1 MHQIDAIKTRLQ
13 QAQDLPA
20 LLTAGFDAFETI
32 RALARSREDETP
44 ALFAALM
51 TAADAA
57 VDGREALTI
66 APSLP
71 PGRASP
77 PVGYGPSAGDAA
89 GQVTGALADL
99 AGVLGSCLT
108 AAASQ
113 TSLRGDRAA
122 CQEAAA
128 AAGHIRFMMAGD
140 GNDSRLR

>member
-1 MHQIDAIKTRLQ
+1 MHDIEAIKTRLQ
-13 QAQDLPA
+13 EAKDLPG
-20 LLTAGFDAFETI
+20 LLAAGFDAFETL
-32 RALARSREDETP
+32 RVLARSGEDETP
-44 ALFAALM
+44 ALFAAFM

-71 PGRASP
+71 PGRAGP
-77 PVGYGPSAGDAA
+77 TVGHGPAASGTA
-89 GQVTGALADL
+89 GQVAEALADL

-128 AAGHIRFMMAGD
+128 AAGRIRFMMAGD
-140 GNDSRLR
+140 RQ

>member
-13 QAQDLPA
+13 EAQDLPA

-32 RALARSREDETP
+32 RALARSSEDENP
-44 ALFAALM
+44 ALFAAFM

-71 PGRASP
+71 PGRAGPPASRSP
-77 PVGYGPSAGDAA
+77 AASGTA

-99 AGVLGSCLT
+99 AGVLRSCLT
-108 AAASQ
+108 AAASRA
-113 TSLRGDRAA
+113 SLPGDRGA
-122 CQEAAA
+122 CQKAAA
-128 AAGHIRFMMAGD
+128 AAGHIRFLMAGD
-140 GNDSRLR
+140 GNDRRLR

>member
-1 MHQIDAIKTRLQ
+1 MHEIDAIKTRLQ
-13 QAQDLPA
+13 EAKELPA
-20 LLTAGFDAFETI
+20 LLAAGFDAFEAV
-32 RALARSREDETP
+32 RALARGSEDENP

-71 PGRASP
+71 PGRAGMLASRSQAAS
-77 PVGYGPSAGDAA
+77 GTA

-113 TSLRGDRAA
+113 ASLPGDRAA

-140 GNDSRLR
+140 GNDRRLR